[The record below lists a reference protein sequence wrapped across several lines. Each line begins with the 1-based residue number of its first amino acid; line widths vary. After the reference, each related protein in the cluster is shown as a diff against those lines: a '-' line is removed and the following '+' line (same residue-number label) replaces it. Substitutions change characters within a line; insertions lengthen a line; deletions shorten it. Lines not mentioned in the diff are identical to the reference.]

1 MPPKGT
7 TEARAMMREKG
18 KQRGEKRERE
28 YVYAFENKGNGPLE
42 VFWI

>member
-18 KQRGEKRERE
+18 KQRGEKERE